1 MLTIGTMPIMLKI
14 VGKLDIKPIIPMLKN
29 LDIFEE
35 PKDAEDAKDALK
47 KLSKEKVGVLA
58 CEVLAEITPQL
69 GKIADDLP
77 PLVAAYK
84 GISVAEAQ
92 KLDAAEV
99 INELVNDEGV
109 RSFFKRALRKKA
121 GQETKHSYTNIMT
134 GSLSRAYRL
143 RLSVG
148 CFLLQPRRKN
158 GSKKPNRKKGF
169 SPYGLQIMP
178 LQSCKARR
186 LWTTKRL

>member
-14 VGKLDIKPIIPMLKN
+14 VGKLDIKPIIPMLKK

-47 KLSKEKVGVLA
+47 KLSKEKAGVLA

-121 GQETKHSYTNIMT
+121 RQET
-134 GSLSRAYRL
+134 
-143 RLSVG
+143 
-148 CFLLQPRRKN
+148 
-158 GSKKPNRKKGF
+158 
-169 SPYGLQIMP
+169 
-178 LQSCKARR
+178 
-186 LWTTKRL
+186 

>member
-35 PKDAEDAKDALK
+35 PKDAEDAKD
-47 KLSKEKVGVLA
+47 
-58 CEVLAEITPQL
+58 VLAEITPQL

-121 GQETKHSYTNIMT
+121 GQET
-134 GSLSRAYRL
+134 
-143 RLSVG
+143 
-148 CFLLQPRRKN
+148 
-158 GSKKPNRKKGF
+158 
-169 SPYGLQIMP
+169 
-178 LQSCKARR
+178 
-186 LWTTKRL
+186 

>member
-1 MLTIGTMPIMLKI
+1 MPTT
-14 VGKLDIKPIIPMLKN
+14 
-29 LDIFEE
+29 
-35 PKDAEDAKDALK
+35 
-47 KLSKEKVGVLA
+47 S
-58 CEVLAEITPQL
+58 
-69 GKIADDLP
+69 P

-109 RSFFKRALRKKA
+109 RSFFQACLAEK
-121 GQETKHSYTNIMT
+121 
-134 GSLSRAYRL
+134 SRARNLTLLHKYYDWQLIESLPLAALGGLLSFATEEEKRL
-143 RLSVG
+143 EKAEQEKRL
-148 CFLLQPRRKN
+148 FPH
-158 GSKKPNRKKGF
+158 
-169 SPYGLQIMP
+169 GLQIMP

>member
-35 PKDAEDAKDALK
+35 PKDVEDAKDALK

-69 GKIADDLP
+69 GKIADDP

-121 GQETKHSYTNIMT
+121 GQET
-134 GSLSRAYRL
+134 
-143 RLSVG
+143 
-148 CFLLQPRRKN
+148 
-158 GSKKPNRKKGF
+158 
-169 SPYGLQIMP
+169 
-178 LQSCKARR
+178 
-186 LWTTKRL
+186 

>member
-47 KLSKEKVGVLA
+47 KLSKEKVVGN
-58 CEVLAEITPQL
+58 LAEL
-69 GKIADDLP
+69 RCNFCEHLASKHADLP

-121 GQETKHSYTNIMT
+121 GQET
-134 GSLSRAYRL
+134 
-143 RLSVG
+143 
-148 CFLLQPRRKN
+148 
-158 GSKKPNRKKGF
+158 
-169 SPYGLQIMP
+169 
-178 LQSCKARR
+178 
-186 LWTTKRL
+186 

>member
-58 CEVLAEITPQL
+58 CEVLTEITPQL

-84 GISVAEAQ
+84 GISV
-92 KLDAAEV
+92 AEV

-121 GQETKHSYTNIMT
+121 GQET
-134 GSLSRAYRL
+134 
-143 RLSVG
+143 
-148 CFLLQPRRKN
+148 
-158 GSKKPNRKKGF
+158 
-169 SPYGLQIMP
+169 
-178 LQSCKARR
+178 
-186 LWTTKRL
+186 

>member
-35 PKDAEDAKDALK
+35 PTDAEDAKDALK

-121 GQETKHSYTNIMT
+121 GQET
-134 GSLSRAYRL
+134 
-143 RLSVG
+143 
-148 CFLLQPRRKN
+148 
-158 GSKKPNRKKGF
+158 
-169 SPYGLQIMP
+169 
-178 LQSCKARR
+178 
-186 LWTTKRL
+186 

>member
-1 MLTIGTMPIMLKI
+1 MLKI

-35 PKDAEDAKDALK
+35 PKDSEDAKDALK

-121 GQETKHSYTNIMT
+121 GQET
-134 GSLSRAYRL
+134 
-143 RLSVG
+143 
-148 CFLLQPRRKN
+148 
-158 GSKKPNRKKGF
+158 
-169 SPYGLQIMP
+169 
-178 LQSCKARR
+178 
-186 LWTTKRL
+186 

>member
-14 VGKLDIKPIIPMLKN
+14 VGKLDIKPIIPMLKK

-58 CEVLAEITPQL
+58 CVVLAEITPQL
-69 GKIADDLP
+69 GNIADDLP

-121 GQETKHSYTNIMT
+121 GQET
-134 GSLSRAYRL
+134 
-143 RLSVG
+143 
-148 CFLLQPRRKN
+148 
-158 GSKKPNRKKGF
+158 
-169 SPYGLQIMP
+169 
-178 LQSCKARR
+178 
-186 LWTTKRL
+186 

>member
-14 VGKLDIKPIIPMLKN
+14 VGKLDIKPVISMLKN

-99 INELVNDEGV
+99 INEFINDEGV
-109 RSFFKRALRKKA
+109 KTFFKRALRKKA
-121 GQETKHSYTNIMT
+121 GQET
-134 GSLSRAYRL
+134 
-143 RLSVG
+143 
-148 CFLLQPRRKN
+148 
-158 GSKKPNRKKGF
+158 
-169 SPYGLQIMP
+169 
-178 LQSCKARR
+178 
-186 LWTTKRL
+186 

>member
-14 VGKLDIKPIIPMLKN
+14 VGKLDIKPVISMLKN

-35 PKDAEDAKDALK
+35 PKDAKDALE
-47 KLSKEKVGVLA
+47 KLSREKVGVLA

-99 INELVNDEGV
+99 INELVNDEGA

-121 GQETKHSYTNIMT
+121 GQET
-134 GSLSRAYRL
+134 
-143 RLSVG
+143 
-148 CFLLQPRRKN
+148 
-158 GSKKPNRKKGF
+158 
-169 SPYGLQIMP
+169 
-178 LQSCKARR
+178 
-186 LWTTKRL
+186 

>member
-14 VGKLDIKPIIPMLKN
+14 VGKLDIKPVISMLKN

-35 PKDAEDAKDALK
+35 PKDGEDAKDALK
-47 KLSKEKVGVLA
+47 KLSREKVGVLA
-58 CEVLAEITPQL
+58 CEVFAEITPQL

-121 GQETKHSYTNIMT
+121 GQET
-134 GSLSRAYRL
+134 
-143 RLSVG
+143 
-148 CFLLQPRRKN
+148 
-158 GSKKPNRKKGF
+158 
-169 SPYGLQIMP
+169 
-178 LQSCKARR
+178 
-186 LWTTKRL
+186 

>member
-1 MLTIGTMPIMLKI
+1 MLKI

-47 KLSKEKVGVLA
+47 KLSKERVGLFAGGVLA
-58 CEVLAEITPQL
+58 KIPPRL
-69 GKIADDLP
+69 GKFPAAPP

-121 GQETKHSYTNIMT
+121 GQGT
-134 GSLSRAYRL
+134 
-143 RLSVG
+143 
-148 CFLLQPRRKN
+148 
-158 GSKKPNRKKGF
+158 
-169 SPYGLQIMP
+169 
-178 LQSCKARR
+178 
-186 LWTTKRL
+186 

>member
-84 GISVAEAQ
+84 DISVAEAR

-99 INELVNDEGV
+99 INDLVNDEGV
-109 RSFFKRALRKKA
+109 KSFFERALRKKA
-121 GQETKHSYTNIMT
+121 GQET
-134 GSLSRAYRL
+134 
-143 RLSVG
+143 
-148 CFLLQPRRKN
+148 
-158 GSKKPNRKKGF
+158 
-169 SPYGLQIMP
+169 
-178 LQSCKARR
+178 
-186 LWTTKRL
+186 

>member
-14 VGKLDIKPIIPMLKN
+14 VGKLDIKPVISMLKT

-35 PKDAEDAKDALK
+35 PKDGEDAKDALK
-47 KLSKEKVGVLA
+47 KLSREKVGVLA

-121 GQETKHSYTNIMT
+121 GQET
-134 GSLSRAYRL
+134 
-143 RLSVG
+143 
-148 CFLLQPRRKN
+148 
-158 GSKKPNRKKGF
+158 
-169 SPYGLQIMP
+169 
-178 LQSCKARR
+178 
-186 LWTTKRL
+186 